1 MSEQAAEDFI
11 SNLAG
16 GSDDADDDEADSG
29 AGEAALAG
37 QAGGSPAAAPA
48 SAPGAAPSAGAGGP
62 ADNANR
68 DHVSNLNAA
77 LREERAA
84 RKQLEQRLAAIEAR
98 SQQPAPAAAQEEE
111 GPDFL
116 ADPKGYVDANA
127 KKLKELEDKLEKGK
141 KEEEDKQKA
150 QQQVQETWN
159 KVISSEQEFAATTP
173 DYHDALNH
181 VRGVLRTQIEL
192 ANPDLED
199 QIRTEHPE
207 ATDEQVK
214 QELSSR
220 IHRQIQ
226 IQEFQ
231 GAAHLLAKGKNP
243 SKVYYE
249 YAKVLGYKPKAAVP
263 AANGVGQPAA
273 AKPDKDAVRS
283 MGSGG
288 GEGVTREPEGRS
300 SLLPELS
307 MAHAELKEDRKRSAR
322 NR

>member
-1 MSEQAAEDFI
+1 MSEQAEDDFL

-16 GSDDADDDEADSG
+16 GDDDADDAAPDDAAS
-29 AGEAALAG
+29 EAALAVPS
-37 QAGGSPAAAPA
+37 GGNSPAAPA
-48 SAPGAAPSAGAGGP
+48 SAPGAAPGPGAGGP
-62 ADNANR
+62 ADNPNR
-68 DHVSNLNAA
+68 DHVSNLNSA
-77 LREERAA
+77 LREVRGEN
-84 RKQLEQRLAAIEAR
+84 KQLREQIAALTAKIDGLAKPASAAGNE
-98 SQQPAPAAAQEEE
+98 QQD
-111 GPDFL
+111 PDFL
-116 ADPKGYVDANA
+116 ADPKGYVDAT
-127 KKLKELEDKLEKGK
+127 KKQLKDLEDKLEKGK

-159 KVISSEQEFAATTP
+159 KVISAEAEFAAATP

-199 QIRTEHPE
+199 QIRAEHPE

-214 QELSSR
+214 QEANSR

-231 GAAHLLAKGKNP
+231 GAAHLLSKGRNP
-243 SKVYYE
+243 SKVYYD
-249 YAKVLGYKPKAAVP
+249 YAKALGYKPKAAAP
-263 AANGVGQPAA
+263 AQPAPA
-273 AKPDKDAVRS
+273 AKPDKDAVRT

-288 GEGVTREPEGRS
+288 GDGVPRETEGRS

-307 MAHAELKEDRKRSAR
+307 MAHAELKEDRKRSVR
-322 NR
+322 SR